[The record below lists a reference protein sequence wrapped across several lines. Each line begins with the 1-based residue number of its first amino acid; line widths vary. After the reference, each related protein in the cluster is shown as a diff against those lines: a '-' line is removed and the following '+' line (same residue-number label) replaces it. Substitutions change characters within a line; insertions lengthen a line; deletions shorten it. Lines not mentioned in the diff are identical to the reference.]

1 MSRQLILS
9 ALLMIGASAAYAD
22 VTIQENT
29 TAFCG
34 VDGTVDS
41 DNAGFTGAGFANTN
55 NATNAAVR
63 YKVNVP
69 TTGSYTMRWRYANG
83 TTTDR
88 PGSVRVNG
96 NAVANVALAPTGA
109 WTTWTNSANVIVN
122 LNAGLNDVH
131 LVATTAG
138 GVANIDSF
146 TVIGTNVSAGNCT
159 VTSSC
164 PLNHEGFATLAGGV
178 TGGGNATP
186 TIVTSQ
192 TDLRTCAR
200 DTVPRVCRVQG
211 SLAFGTWEEID
222 VQSNKTIIGI
232 GANAEIVNGG
242 FRLVGNRSNVI
253 IRNLTIRDSANDD
266 QDRDGIQ
273 MDTAHH
279 VWIDHNRFLRLGDG
293 QIDSRLDTTYET
305 VSWNVFEQHDKTFG
319 IGWTTNVTAQITIHH
334 NWIHDTNQRNPS
346 ADNILRAHLYNNV
359 MENITSYGN
368 YARGGT
374 NMVLQNSVFRNVN
387 DPHYYDTGTLVAQG
401 NQYVST
407 TGQQESSGTSFSFF
421 NPGSFYSYT
430 LTPTAQVEALVKRCA
445 GPRAELGL

>member
-1 MSRQLILS
+1 MLARLIFGIS
-9 ALLMIGASAAYAD
+9 LMAGASAAFAD

-29 TAFCG
+29 TGFCG

-41 DNAGFTGAGFANTN
+41 DNAGFTGTGFANTN
-55 NATNAAVR
+55 NAVNTTVR

-69 TTGSYTMRWRYANG
+69 TAGAFTVRWRYANG
-83 TTTDR
+83 STTDR
-88 PGSVRVNG
+88 PASVRVNG
-96 NAVANVALAPTGA
+96 SSVATVALAPTGA
-109 WTTWTNSANVIVN
+109 WTTWANSANVSVN
-122 LNAGLNDVH
+122 LSAGLNDVF
-131 LVATTAG
+131 LVATTAS
-138 GVANIDSF
+138 GVANIDSI
-146 TVIGTNVSAGNCT
+146 TVVGNAGAGTCSPPTG
-159 VTSSC
+159 SC
-164 PLNHEGFATLAGGV
+164 PLNHEGFATVAGGV
-178 TGGGNATP
+178 SGGGNAAP
-186 TIVTSQ
+186 TIVVSQ
-192 TDLRTCAR
+192 AELKTCVR

-211 SLAFGTWEEID
+211 PVVFGAWEELD

-242 FRLVGNRSNVI
+242 FRMVGKNNVI

-266 QDRDGIQ
+266 NDRDGIQ
-273 MDTAHH
+273 LDTAHH
-279 VWIDHNRFLRLGDG
+279 VWIDHVRFLRLGDG
-293 QIDSRLDTTYET
+293 QLDSRLDTTYLT

-319 IGWTTNVTAQITIHH
+319 IGWTANVTSQMTIHH

-359 MENITSYGN
+359 MENLTSYGN

-401 NQYVST
+401 NLYFST
-407 TGQQESSGTSFSFF
+407 TGQRESSGTSFSFF

-430 LTPTAQVEALVKRCA
+430 LTPTADVEALVKRCA

>member
-1 MSRQLILS
+1 MSRQLIFGT
-9 ALLMIGASAAYAD
+9 LLMLSASAAFAD

-29 TAFCG
+29 TGFCG

-41 DNAGFTGAGFANTN
+41 NNAGFTGAGFANTN
-55 NATNAAVR
+55 NATNATVR

-69 TTGSYTMRWRYANG
+69 ATGNYTLRWRYANG
-83 TTTDR
+83 TTGDR
-88 PGSVRVNG
+88 PASVRVNG
-96 NAVANVALAPTGA
+96 NAVGTVALAPTGA
-109 WTTWTNSANVIVN
+109 WTTWTNSANVTVS

-146 TVIGTNVSAGNCT
+146 TVIGTNVSSGNCT
-159 VTSSC
+159 VTSAC
-164 PLNHEGFATLAGGV
+164 PLNHEGFGTLAGGV
-178 TGGGNATP
+178 TGGGNSAP
-186 TIVTSQ
+186 TIVTNQ
-192 TDLRTCAR
+192 TDLRTCVR

-211 SLAFGTWEEID
+211 PVVFGAYEKID

-232 GANAEIVNGG
+232 GATAEIVNGG
-242 FRLVGNRSNVI
+242 FRLIAGRNNVI
-253 IRNLTIRDSANDD
+253 IRNLTFRDSANDGLD
-266 QDRDGIQ
+266 KDGIQ

-279 VWIDHNRFLRLGDG
+279 VWIDHNRFMRLGDG

-319 IGWTTNVTAQITIHH
+319 IGWTTNVTSQITIHH

-346 ADNILRAHLYNNV
+346 ADNIQRAHLYNNV

-374 NMVLQNSVFRNVN
+374 NMVLQNSVFRNVH
-387 DPHYYDTGTLVAQG
+387 DPHFYDTGTLVAQG
-401 NQYVST
+401 NLYFST
-407 TGQQESSGTSFSFF
+407 TGQRESSGTSYSFF
-421 NPGSFYSYT
+421 NPGNFYSYT
-430 LTPTAQVEALVKRCA
+430 LTPTSQVEALVKRCA

>member
-1 MSRQLILS
+1 
-9 ALLMIGASAAYAD
+9 MIGASAAFAD

-34 VDGTVDS
+34 VDGTIDS
-41 DNAGFTGAGFANTN
+41 NNAGFTGAGFANTN

-69 TTGSYTMRWRYANG
+69 ATGNYTLRWRYANG

-96 NAVANVALAPTGA
+96 NVVGNVALAPTGA
-109 WTTWTNSANVIVN
+109 WTTWINSANVTVS

-146 TVIGTNVSAGNCT
+146 TVIGTNVSAGSCT

-178 TGGGNATP
+178 TGGGSATP
-186 TIVTSQ
+186 TNVTSQ

-319 IGWTTNVTAQITIHH
+319 IGWTTNLTSQITIHH

-387 DPHYYDTGTLVAQG
+387 DPHFYDTGTLVAQG